1 METFS
6 RASLLRRIGG
16 VLFLSSLQPLIA
28 DKVRVARVRLADISR
43 QYAMKMGLTGDQI
56 VLKGQYTEVKI
67 EQRGRRAWINGVM
80 FWLHKPS
87 RASAGHWTIEEV
99 DYLRGLDPVLRSYR
113 SLVGMQPKRIVIDPG
128 HGGKDTGA
136 IGAGE
141 LYEKTVV
148 LDISKRIK
156 AGLEQFG
163 FKVYLTRSGDQY
175 LTLTERAAFAKKV
188 KADLFLSIHAD
199 GATSAAAHGVQTFIS
214 TCSGYESSNSNG
226 KGGNLATTLNNTY
239 DRANAALG
247 YAIQSNLLH
256 MSQRSDRGVR
266 RARFSVIKNAPAPA
280 ALIECGF
287 LTNRE
292 EGRLLGSTAY
302 RKAVAIGIINGVRA
316 YATLADRA
324 RA

>member
-1 METFS
+1 MEIFS
-6 RASLLRRIGG
+6 RASLLRRISG
-16 VLFLSSLQPLIA
+16 VIFLSSLQPLFA
-28 DKVRVARVRLADISR
+28 DTARVARVRLADISR
-43 QYAMKMGLTGDQI
+43 KYSMKMHLAGDKI
-56 VLKGQYTEVKI
+56 VLKGPYTEVKI

-87 RASAGHWTIEEV
+87 RASSGNWTLEEV

-113 SLVGMQPKRIVIDPG
+113 SLAGMNPKRIVIDPG

-136 IGAGE
+136 IGAGD

-156 AGLEQFG
+156 VGLEQFG

-175 LTLTERAAFAKKV
+175 LTLTERAQFAAKV

-199 GATSAAAHGVQTFIS
+199 GATSAAAQGVQTFIS

-226 KGGNLATTLNNTY
+226 KGGNLATTKNNTY

-247 YAIQSNLLH
+247 YAIQSNLLK
-256 MSQRSDRGVR
+256 MSKRSDRGVR